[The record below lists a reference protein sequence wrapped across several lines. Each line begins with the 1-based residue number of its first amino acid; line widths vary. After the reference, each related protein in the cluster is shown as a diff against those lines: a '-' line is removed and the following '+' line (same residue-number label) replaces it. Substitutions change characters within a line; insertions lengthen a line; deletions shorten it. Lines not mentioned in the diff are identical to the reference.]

1 MSWPTEVNM
10 SHGNPHDANAPQDD
24 APCNTVFPGT
34 TCLTEAVYREERFLA
49 VMCIALACSLCAL
62 FVLATVLTAL
72 VHKLSLLW
80 VRTFVRPAP
89 VPTFEP
95 SDDPRKGLLRE
106 TKSCLRVP
114 SDSKGGGRDDDDDD
128 DDDEEKGGGGSGS
141 PNTEGK
147 KKKNKKK
154 KTSFSEDTSCATP
167 RDTDEEDL

>member
-1 MSWPTEVNM
+1 MSWPTEVNV
-10 SHGNPHDANAPQDD
+10 SHGNPHDTNAPQDD

-89 VPTFEP
+89 VPTMEP

-114 SDSKGGGRDDDDDD
+114 SDSNGGGRDNDD
-128 DDDEEKGGGGSGS
+128 DDDEEEGGGGGST
-141 PNTEGK
+141 NTEGK
-147 KKKNKKK
+147 KRKKK
-154 KTSFSEDTSCATP
+154 KASFSEDTSCATP

>member
-1 MSWPTEVNM
+1 MSWPTEVNA
-10 SHGNPHDANAPQDD
+10 SHSNPHDANAPQDD
-24 APCNTVFPGT
+24 VPCNTVFPGT

-89 VPTFEP
+89 VPTIEP

-114 SDSKGGGRDDDDDD
+114 SDSNGDGRDDDDDD
-128 DDDEEKGGGGSGS
+128 EEEGGGGSSGS
-141 PNTEGK
+141 GSTHTEGRK
-147 KKKNKKK
+147 KKKAK
-154 KTSFSEDTSCATP
+154 KTSFSDDTSCATP
-167 RDTDEEDL
+167 RDIDEEDL

>member
-1 MSWPTEVNM
+1 MSWPTEVNV
-10 SHGNPHDANAPQDD
+10 SHSNPHDANAAQDD

-80 VRTFVRPAP
+80 VRTLVRPAP

-114 SDSKGGGRDDDDDD
+114 SDSNGGGGDNNDDDD
-128 DDDEEKGGGGSGS
+128 DDDEEKGGGSGS
-141 PNTEGK
+141 TNTEGK
-147 KKKNKKK
+147 KKK
-154 KTSFSEDTSCATP
+154 TSFAEDTSCATP

>member
-1 MSWPTEVNM
+1 MSWPTEVNV
-10 SHGNPHDANAPQDD
+10 SHSNPHDANAPQDD
-24 APCNTVFPGT
+24 GPCNTVFPGT

-89 VPTFEP
+89 VPTMEP
-95 SDDPRKGLLRE
+95 SDDPRKGLLPE

-114 SDSKGGGRDDDDDD
+114 SDSNGDGRDND
-128 DDDEEKGGGGSGS
+128 DDDEEEGGGGGST
-141 PNTEGK
+141 NAEGK
-147 KKKNKKK
+147 KRKKK
-154 KTSFSEDTSCATP
+154 KASFSEDTSCATP

>member
-1 MSWPTEVNM
+1 MSWPIEVNA
-10 SHGNPHDANAPQDD
+10 SHSNPHDANAPQDD
-24 APCNTVFPGT
+24 VPCNTVFPGT
-34 TCLTEAVYREERFLA
+34 TCLTDAVYREERFLA

-89 VPTFEP
+89 VPTIEP

-114 SDSKGGGRDDDDDD
+114 SDSNGGRDDDDD
-128 DDDEEKGGGGSGS
+128 EEEGGGGSGS
-141 PNTEGK
+141 TNTEGK
-147 KKKNKKK
+147 KRTKKK
-154 KTSFSEDTSCATP
+154 ASFSDDTSCATP
-167 RDTDEEDL
+167 RDLDEEDL

>member
-1 MSWPTEVNM
+1 MSWPTET
-10 SHGNPHDANAPQDD
+10 NASLED

-34 TCLTEAVYREERFLA
+34 SCLTEAVYREERFLA

-80 VRTFVRPAP
+80 VKTFVRPAL
-89 VPTFEP
+89 VPTIEP
-95 SDDPRKGLLRE
+95 SDDPRKGLLHV

-114 SDSKGGGRDDDDDD
+114 SDNNDGDGSGDGD
-128 DDDEEKGGGGSGS
+128 GGSSGS
-141 PNTEGK
+141 TGSGRSNAEGK
-147 KKKNKKK
+147 RKKK

-167 RDTDEEDL
+167 RDDEEEEL

>member
-1 MSWPTEVNM
+1 MSWPTEVNV
-10 SHGNPHDANAPQDD
+10 SHSNPHDANAPQDD

-34 TCLTEAVYREERFLA
+34 TCLTETVYREERFLA

-89 VPTFEP
+89 VPTMEP

-114 SDSKGGGRDDDDDD
+114 SDSNGGGRDNDN
-128 DDDEEKGGGGSGS
+128 DDDEEQGGGGGST
-141 PNTEGK
+141 NTEGK
-147 KKKNKKK
+147 KRKKK
-154 KTSFSEDTSCATP
+154 KASFSEDTSCATQ

>member
-1 MSWPTEVNM
+1 MSWPIEVNA
-10 SHGNPHDANAPQDD
+10 SHSNLHDANAPQDD
-24 APCNTVFPGT
+24 VPCNTVFPGT
-34 TCLTEAVYREERFLA
+34 TCLTDAVYREERFLA

-89 VPTFEP
+89 VPTIEP

-114 SDSKGGGRDDDDDD
+114 SDSNGGRDDDD
-128 DDDEEKGGGGSGS
+128 EEEGGGGSGS
-141 PNTEGK
+141 TNTEGK
-147 KKKNKKK
+147 KRTKKK
-154 KTSFSEDTSCATP
+154 ASFSDDTSCATP
-167 RDTDEEDL
+167 RDLDEEDL